1 MAKKQA
7 KKRHIANSDTDSE
20 NSYPASQP
28 TNSSSST
35 TTKKPHVPRFLIIH
49 SEKEDESMSSLSP
62 FLVHKTIM
70 SLTGEPKS
78 IKNLQSGDP
87 LIQCAKEKHE
97 TTLLNLKNFCALKCK
112 VTPHSPLNISKGIVC
127 CPALNRQTCEHI
139 LEFMGEQ
146 GVTDVCRISVFRD
159 GTKKPTN
166 TFVFTFNSP
175 VLPSVVKRGFMQ
187 VKVDVYIPNPLRCYQ
202 CQVFGHHE
210 NKCGRQA
217 ICVNCSMPEQCPV
230 GQCQRPAKCKT
241 AQGNTL
247 PTLNS
252 AQLGRKRRKYLR

>member
-7 KKRHIANSDTDSE
+7 KKRHIANIANSDTDSE

-28 TNSSSST
+28 TNPSSST
-35 TTKKPHVPRFLIIH
+35 RTKKPYVPRFLIIH
-49 SEKEDESMSSLSP
+49 SEKEDESISSLSP

-70 SLTGEPKS
+70 SLTGEPES
-78 IKNLQSGDP
+78 IKNLRSGDL
-87 LIQCAKEKHE
+87 LIQCVKEKHE
-97 TTLLNLKNFCALKCK
+97 TTLLNLKIFCGLKCK
-112 VTPHSPLNISKGIVC
+112 VTPHSSLNISKGIVR

-146 GVTDVCRISVFRD
+146 GATDVRRISVFRD
-159 GTKKPTN
+159 GAKKSTN

-175 VLPSVVKRGFMQ
+175 VLPSVVKIGFMQ
-187 VKVDVYIPNPLRCYQ
+187 VKVDVYKPNPLRCYQ
-202 CQVFGHHE
+202 CQVFGYHE

-217 ICVNCSMPEQCPV
+217 ICVNCSMPEHCPV
-230 GQCQRPAKCKT
+230 GQCQRPAKCVNCS
-241 AQGNTL
+241 GEH
-247 PTLNS
+247 LNS

>member
-1 MAKKQA
+1 MAKQKA

-35 TTKKPHVPRFLIIH
+35 STKKPYVPRFLIIH
-49 SEKEDESMSSLSP
+49 SKKEDESISSLSP

-78 IKNLQSGDP
+78 IKNLRSGDL

-97 TTLLNLKNFCALKCK
+97 TTLLNLKNFCGLKCK
-112 VTPHSPLNISKGIVC
+112 VTPHSSLNISKGIVR

-146 GVTDVCRISVFRD
+146 GVTDVRRISVFRD
-159 GTKKPTN
+159 GSKKPTN

-175 VLPSVVKRGFMQ
+175 VLPFKIGFMQ

-202 CQVFGHHE
+202 EEVVLARLRLGHTRVTHSYLLLGEEQPHCVGCDAPFTVRHFLLDCGDFAQVMTH
-210 NKCGRQA
+210 
-217 ICVNCSMPEQCPV
+217 
-230 GQCQRPAKCKT
+230 
-241 AQGNTL
+241 QG
-247 PTLNS
+247 
-252 AQLGRKRRKYLR
+252 